1 MAALFLIMTLLGCV
15 LLYLS
20 HPNQRWLARP
30 LPVIGG
36 RWSGLVL
43 VITGLLVAISYLPV
57 NAALFAWLAWQNWW
71 RASIAAPG
79 SIAASEE
86 RLSCLPRACS
96 AASMSF
102 SHFRRRRLLSV
113 SSLRLRSATALANS
127 SGSASELESIM
138 LCCLNG
144 LWRCFGW
151 L

>member
-57 NAALFAWLAWQNWW
+57 NAALFAWLVMMMLV
-71 RASIAAPG
+71 IG
-79 SIAASEE
+79 
-86 RLSCLPRACS
+86 LLPFA
-96 AASMSF
+96 F
-102 SHFRRRRLLSV
+102 LLKPDAGDHTGG
-113 SSLRLRSATALANS
+113 R
-127 SGSASELESIM
+127 
-138 LCCLNG
+138 
-144 LWRCFGW
+144 
-151 L
+151 